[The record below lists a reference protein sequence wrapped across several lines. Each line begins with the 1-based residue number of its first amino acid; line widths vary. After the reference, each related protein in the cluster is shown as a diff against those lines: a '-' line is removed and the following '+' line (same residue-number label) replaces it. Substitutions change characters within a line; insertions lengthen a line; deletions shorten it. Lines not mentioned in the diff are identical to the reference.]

1 MRNTLNTVFNSINT
15 LALVDNSLLAV
26 LQARLRRGDD
36 LLISRRY
43 RAGPLWQVNKEHS
56 SAAQIFNS
64 EARFAR
70 WFGKGRQAGTSKKT
84 CESVNRQGSS
94 KRCDP

>member
-43 RAGPLWQVNKEHS
+43 RAGPLWQVNKEH
-56 SAAQIFNS
+56 
-64 EARFAR
+64 
-70 WFGKGRQAGTSKKT
+70 TSKKT